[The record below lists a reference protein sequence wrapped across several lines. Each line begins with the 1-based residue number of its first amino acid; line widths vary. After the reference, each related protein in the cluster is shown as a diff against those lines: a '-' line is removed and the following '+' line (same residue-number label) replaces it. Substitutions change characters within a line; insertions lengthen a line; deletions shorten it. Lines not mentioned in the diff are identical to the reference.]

1 MNQNLS
7 IRSRG
12 RSVVYLH
19 SLLALAALAACG
31 GGGGGSGTP
40 APASL
45 ACQTNCVSGI
55 AASGKPIGSAAVT
68 LADSVGTTRSATTA
82 TDGSYQIDS
91 SGLVAP
97 FLLKVVAGNGTT
109 YYSVSTDANPKTTVN
124 LTQLSDLI
132 VRTWYGAQGVD
143 AGTAFSAPAS
153 NPAPTAAALPTL
165 AAGVQSMVQIWLDK
179 NNVPSSFNLIST
191 PFAANGSGIDAVL
204 DATRVAVASPTAA
217 TITIT
222 VGTLTQSTSL
232 AMGAG
237 SVTTSSTTTDSATGT
252 TSSSVTTSTVPTASG
267 SATALD
273 ALKTLL
279 GAFAIAVNTKG
290 ANLAAADL
298 LPFVDPNLLDDG
310 RNATQFIVDLVGSL
324 AGSTIAVQILNV
336 ASLDLAADQAEL
348 KLLFTQSANG
358 QSGTESLS
366 LPFKRINGN
375 WVITGNSRAYRFEAQ
390 AEMRT
395 DQGANAGW
403 NRCDGSPSGPGMSI
417 NVHVSAISGQF
428 SSGNV
433 SGGGAVWPNNKNT
446 PTQCVTASALAQGP
460 TAVENG
466 LNFDNFFLNTGP
478 IAAASLPAAGTPITA
493 SMTLAVSGAAIPASV
508 ALKAWTSDPVT
519 ITAPTNSALASIV
532 FNAQTPV
539 SWTLPSTYAIQN
551 VQLSVIVFTGPSDTP
566 ATKQCFGTEASLA
579 KNATSGSVVIASTC
593 AGLPVVQ
600 ANLNLG
606 VNGVN
611 GERSQSIFAIK

>member
-12 RSVVYLH
+12 RSVVHLH

-31 GGGGGSGTP
+31 GGGSGT
-40 APASL
+40 AVPASL

-55 AASGKPIGSAAVT
+55 AASGKPISSAAVT

-97 FLLKVVAGNGTT
+97 YLLKVVAGNGAT

-143 AGTAFSAPAS
+143 AGTAFGATAA

-204 DATRVAVASPTAA
+204 DATRVAVASPAAA
-217 TITIT
+217 TVTIT
-222 VGTLTQSTSL
+222 GGTLTQSTSL

-252 TSSSVTTSTVPTASG
+252 TSSSVTTSAVPTAPG
-267 SATALD
+267 STTALD

-279 GAFAIAVNTKG
+279 GAVATAVNTKG
-290 ANLAAADL
+290 ANLVAADL

-310 RNATQFIVDLVGSL
+310 RNATQFIASFVGNV
-324 AGSTIAVQILNV
+324 AGSTIAFQILNV
-336 ASLDLAADQAEL
+336 ASLDPAADRAEL

-375 WVITGNSRAYRFEAQ
+375 WLITGNRRAYRFDAQ

-395 DQGANAGW
+395 DQGANTGW

-417 NVHVSAISGQF
+417 NVHVSAVAGQF

-446 PTQCVTASALAQGP
+446 PTQCVTTSALAPGP

-466 LNFDNFFLNTGP
+466 LSFDTFLLNTGP
-478 IAAASLPAAGTPITA
+478 IAAASRPAAGSPITA
-493 SMTLAVSGAAIPASV
+493 SMTLAVSGAAIPATV
-508 ALKAWTSDPVT
+508 ALNAWTSDPVT

-532 FNAQTPV
+532 FGAQTPV
-539 SWTLPSTYAIQN
+539 SWALPSTYAVQN
-551 VQLSVIVFTGPSDTP
+551 VKLHVIVFTGPSDNP
-566 ATKQCFGTEASLA
+566 ATKQCSGTEASLA

-611 GERSQSIFAIK
+611 GERSESIFTIK